1 MAVAHFAFEF
11 GARHEGR
18 HRIDDE
24 NVDGARADQRVGYLE
39 RLLAGIGLGN
49 QQIVDIDAKLA
60 GICRVERVLGID
72 EGAGAAAAL
81 RFGNHMQGKRRLAG
95 ALRPVNLDNPPA
107 RQPADAE
114 RDVETQRSGRYYLGI
129 GGRFARSEL
138 HDRTL
143 AESAFYLSERRVQ
156 SPLLVHCFLAQEA
169 QCGLHC
175 SVSLFHTR

>member
-1 MAVAHFAFEF
+1 RPE
-11 GARHEGR
+11 E
-18 HRIDDE
+18 
-24 NVDGARADQRVGYLE
+24 RVRYLE

-49 QQIVDIDAKLA
+49 LQVVDIDAKLA

-114 RDVETQRSGRYYLGI
+114 RDVETQRSGRYYLGV
-129 GGRFARSEL
+129 GCRLARSAR
-138 HDRTL
+138 HGRTR
-143 AESAFYLSERRVQ
+143 AESAFS
-156 SPLLVHCFLAQEA
+156 
-169 QCGLHC
+169 
-175 SVSLFHTR
+175 